1 MILEN
6 RDLLQNYHVDFG
18 EDLRGY
24 GDEDCRDLIYDCLV
38 ESQLIEVCLE

>member
-1 MILEN
+1 VILEN
-6 RDLLQNYHVDFG
+6 RDLLQNNHVDFG

-24 GDEDCRDLIYDCLV
+24 GDENCRDLIYDCLV